1 MEEITEK
8 PAEMPGLNE
17 KPEDKPKRSKAPIII
32 IAVVIAVVLLP
43 LIAAIAYLGILDVEV
58 LLPERCTFPVPI
70 NCQDYII
77 NEDSVQLVFLNGGGR
92 GMHIRDITAESQAFK
107 PLDTGYGNHK
117 CSLSVSERDQLLRNG
132 EAKTYTLDVSTENG
146 SKCVYHGTNM
156 SKNRYEIEFF
166 YAWED
171 SPVEHKVSG
180 EIFAARP
187 EQ

>member
-1 MEEITEK
+1 MS
-8 PAEMPGLNE
+8 GLNE
-17 KPEDKPKRSKAPIII
+17 KPEDKPSRSKLPIII
-32 IAVVIAVVLLP
+32 IVVVVATVIPIVLV
-43 LIAAIAYLGILDVEV
+43 IGAIAYLGILDVEV

-146 SKCVYHGTNM
+146 SKCVYHDTNM